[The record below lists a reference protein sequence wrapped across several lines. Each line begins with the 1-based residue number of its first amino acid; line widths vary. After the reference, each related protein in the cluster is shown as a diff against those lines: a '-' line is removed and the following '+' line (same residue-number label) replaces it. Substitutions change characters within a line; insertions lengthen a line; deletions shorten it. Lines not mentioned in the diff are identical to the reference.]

1 MANDWLLIA
10 WESEPRAQQYAA
22 AIFSDPPI
30 SSRHIVR
37 RTRGELALASRR
49 HVSTR
54 GWSAVIGAVAGA
66 TGLRWLT
73 TVNDGEPPVN
83 HREPPSDHRSTAV
96 GPPVNHPEPPVNGEG
111 VSITLV
117 FSPDCVTEK
126 KGSNLSTSLKL
137 NCLEARGGVTS
148 RVDFLGN
155 TAGVGS
161 KKFIFIIMPH
171 PSAAYSTAKLLDLF
185 RAA

>member
-10 WESEPRAQQYAA
+10 WDSEPRAQQYAA

-73 TVNDGEPPVN
+73 MVNDGEPPVN
-83 HREPPSDHRSTAV
+83 HRSTAV
-96 GPPVNHPEPPVNGEG
+96 GPPVNHPEPPVNG
-111 VSITLV
+111 
-117 FSPDCVTEK
+117 
-126 KGSNLSTSLKL
+126 
-137 NCLEARGGVTS
+137 S
-148 RVDFLGN
+148 R
-155 TAGVGS
+155 
-161 KKFIFIIMPH
+161 
-171 PSAAYSTAKLLDLF
+171 
-185 RAA
+185 